1 MAYEYGAG
9 GGGGCPPPDGVDDA
23 LDYPYGL
30 TLEEWARD
38 KPLSI
43 LQLDPADR
51 AVLRIAGHFSSH
63 FSIVTRICST
73 VFVCFFSIFEKLL
86 IDVNLGEKISMK
98 TFRFVH
104 FSTFSTKLIFIDIG
118 YQYL

>member
-9 GGGGCPPPDGVDDA
+9 GSGCLPADALDDA

-51 AVLRIAGHFSSH
+51 AVLRIAGRCPDSLWPQWPSLYP
-63 FSIVTRICST
+63 SQSCRS
-73 VFVCFFSIFEKLL
+73 
-86 IDVNLGEKISMK
+86 
-98 TFRFVH
+98 
-104 FSTFSTKLIFIDIG
+104 
-118 YQYL
+118 